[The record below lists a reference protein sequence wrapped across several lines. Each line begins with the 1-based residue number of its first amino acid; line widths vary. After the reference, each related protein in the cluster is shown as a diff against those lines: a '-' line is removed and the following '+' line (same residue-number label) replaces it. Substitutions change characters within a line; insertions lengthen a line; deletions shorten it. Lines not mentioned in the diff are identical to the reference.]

1 MISHSE
7 ATHLFNDNLE
17 HGGEWWNIKKAAAH
31 LGVSIA
37 FLRKAVRLRKVPF
50 ARAGSKAIRFRR
62 ADLDSWL
69 ETNGC
74 TGEVTYVGR
83 AR

>member
-1 MISHSE
+1 MILHSE
-7 ATHLFNDNLE
+7 ATHLFNDSQ
-17 HGGEWWNIKKAAAH
+17 HGGEWWNIKKAAAY

-62 ADLDSWL
+62 SDLDRWL
-69 ETNGC
+69 EGNGC
-74 TGEVTYVGR
+74 NGEVTYVGR

>member
-7 ATHLFNDNLE
+7 ATHDNLE
-17 HGGEWWNIKKAAAH
+17 HGGEWWNIKQSATH

-50 ARAGSKAIRFRR
+50 ARAGSKALRFRR
-62 ADLDSWL
+62 SDLDRWL
-69 ETNGC
+69 EANGSG
-74 TGEVTYVGR
+74 GEVAYSNKSR
-83 AR
+83 